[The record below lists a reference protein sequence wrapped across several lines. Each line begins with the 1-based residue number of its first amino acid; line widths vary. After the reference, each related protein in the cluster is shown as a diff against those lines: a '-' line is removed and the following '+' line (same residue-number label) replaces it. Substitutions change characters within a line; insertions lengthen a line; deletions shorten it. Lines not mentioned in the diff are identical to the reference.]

1 MDGVF
6 DSKFATFD
14 WGRCHA
20 ILGEFLPENVLLVR
34 FVSECKV
41 AKRNVKGKIH
51 ELAKRS
57 TNSQL
62 LMIQQLFLNQE
73 KLLQTAIIL
82 SEKQDKKQEEH
93 EHKKKKSIRK

>member
-57 TNSQL
+57 TNSQP

-73 KLLQTAIIL
+73 KLLQTAIL
-82 SEKQDKKQEEH
+82 SEKQGKKQEEH
-93 EHKKKKSIRK
+93 EQKRRRTIRT